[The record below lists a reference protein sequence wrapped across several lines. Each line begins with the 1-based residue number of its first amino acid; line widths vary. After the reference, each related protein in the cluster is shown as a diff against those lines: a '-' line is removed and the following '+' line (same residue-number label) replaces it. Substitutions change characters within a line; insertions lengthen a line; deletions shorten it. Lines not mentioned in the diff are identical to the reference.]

1 MLVPL
6 VPNSPAPVM
15 LTGSPL
21 EPRVRGPCESVLP
34 AQCLGRGVGTD
45 VRERATPDAAASW
58 SAYACEAQPAGI
70 SFMCRP
76 CSSRQPADAY
86 SPHTLRRYT
95 SCFFCEPLLQ
105 LAWPCSGVLYR
116 HGSGVKRL

>member
-45 VRERATPDAAASW
+45 GREGATPDAAASW

-70 SFMCRP
+70 SYMCRP
-76 CSSRQPADAY
+76 CSSRQPAGAY
-86 SPHTLRRYT
+86 SLTLCAGTRAASSVSR
-95 SCFFCEPLLQ
+95 C
-105 LAWPCSGVLYR
+105 CSSPGPALR
-116 HGSGVKRL
+116 S